1 MGNKLVS
8 LIILSYKNLNYLKET
23 IDSTLNQD
31 YKNIQLIIG
40 DDGSPGFDCSEYE
53 KYINLNKKD
62 NIKDIV
68 VYKNTTNIGT
78 VRNLNKAIK
87 LSNGDYIKWMAADDT
102 FYDNNVISKMIYFAE
117 EKNSMIVGTNIQTCD
132 YKMREVKSSIEH
144 IEKNREL
151 FKKQNNCKHI
161 LKKLVKKNLIDAP
174 GILYTKKLFNQ
185 LGIFDED
192 YVLLEDWP
200 MWIKI
205 YRNGCKI
212 DYLDIISVKYRGDVG
227 ITKCGTPNPILSND
241 IIKCIEKEILP
252 YKHDIGYWLHKNIN
266 YQFIREHKFN
276 TYTKRQKAKFLVKN
290 LDILIYNQ
298 LNKLNYKVKGKLSYE
313 NC

>member
-8 LIILSYKNLNYLKET
+8 IIILSYKNLNYLKET
-23 IDSTLNQD
+23 IDSTLDQD

-40 DDGSPGFDCSEYE
+40 DDGSPDFDCDEYE
-53 KYINLNKKD
+53 NYINLNKKD
-62 NIKDIV
+62 NIKDII
-68 VYKNTTNIGT
+68 VYKNTPNIGT

-87 LSNGDYIKWMAADDT
+87 MSDGEYIKWMAADDT
-102 FYDNNVISKMIYFAE
+102 FYDDNVISRMIDFAE
-117 EKNSMIVGTNIQTCD
+117 EKNSMLVATNIQTCD
-132 YKMREVKSSIEH
+132 YKMREVKGSIEN

-151 FKKQNNCKHI
+151 FKNQNNCQHI
-161 LKKLVKKNLIDAP
+161 LRKLVKKNLIDAP
-174 GILYTKKLFNQ
+174 GILYTKKLFDK
-185 LGIFDED
+185 LGLFDED
-192 YVLLEDWP
+192 YILLEDWP

-205 YRNGCKI
+205 YRYGCKI

-227 ITKCGTPNPILSND
+227 ITKCGTPNPILSKD

-276 TYTKRQKAKFLVKN
+276 NYTQRQKTNFLIKN